1 MKTIN
6 LIIPS
11 ILVAVGF
18 LVGAYMFQQNIAVGS
33 VSQGSEYSA
42 VGVIST
48 TGTTSPKTIAGTLG
62 SVVVSKT
69 GTAGEIIFYHASTTA
84 TSTAT
89 STATRLFTFDG
100 TADEGTYT
108 FDIGF
113 GQGGLLIEENA
124 YDGEAVVT
132 WR

>member
-1 MKTIN
+1 MKIIN

-11 ILVAVGF
+11 ILILAGVLF
-18 LVGAYMFQQNIAVGS
+18 GAYLFQQNIAMGS

-42 VGVIST
+42 KEVIST

-62 SVVVSKT
+62 SVVVTKT

-89 STATRLFTFDG
+89 STALRIFTFDG

-108 FDIGF
+108 FDVGF
-113 GQGGLLIEENA
+113 GHGGLLIEENG